1 MTYTEIQ
8 KQLLELA
15 KEFKNDEV
23 DLEDAE
29 ILERSALKKIAE
41 FIFSNQLHQGVY
53 TEDILPEQP
62 SQWSSDR
69 LSYFIDFISLKDD
82 TILDLNWM
90 YKSTFWSEEFES
102 KEYYIVLLKEMIEN
116 KELFYDLEEDF

>member
-29 ILERSALKKIAE
+29 ILERSALKMIAE

-102 KEYYIVLLKEMIEN
+102 KEHYIVLLKEMIEN

>member
-1 MTYTEIQ
+1 MTYKEIQ

-29 ILERSALKKIAE
+29 ILERSALKMIAE

-82 TILDLNWM
+82 KILDLNWM

-102 KEYYIVLLKEMIEN
+102 KDHYIVLLKEMIQN

>member
-29 ILERSALKKIAE
+29 ILERSALKMIAE

-82 TILDLNWM
+82 TIFDLNWM
-90 YKSTFWSEEFES
+90 YKSTFWSEEYES
-102 KEYYIVLLKEMIEN
+102 KEHYIVLLREMIEN
-116 KELFYDLEEDF
+116 KEIFYDLEEDF

>member
-29 ILERSALKKIAE
+29 ILERSALKMIAD
-41 FIFSNQLHQGVY
+41 FIISNQLHQGVY
-53 TEDILPEQP
+53 TEEILPEQP

-102 KEYYIVLLKEMIEN
+102 KEHYIVLLKEMIQN

>member
-29 ILERSALKKIAE
+29 ILERSTLKMIVD
-41 FIFSNQLHQGVY
+41 FIISNQLHQGVY

-102 KEYYIVLLKEMIEN
+102 KEHYIVLLKEMIEN

>member
-15 KEFKNDEV
+15 TEFKNDEV

-29 ILERSALKKIAE
+29 ILERSALKMITE

-69 LSYFIDFISLKDD
+69 LSCLIDFVSLKDE
-82 TILDLNWM
+82 TILDLNWV
-90 YKSTFWSEEFES
+90 YKSTFRPEEQ
-102 KEYYIVLLKEMIEN
+102 
-116 KELFYDLEEDF
+116 

>member
-29 ILERSALKKIAE
+29 ILERSALKMIVD
-41 FIFSNQLHQGVY
+41 FIISNQLHQGVY

-82 TILDLNWM
+82 TIFDLNWM

-102 KEYYIVLLKEMIEN
+102 KEHYIVLLREMIEN
-116 KELFYDLEEDF
+116 KEIFYDLEEDF